1 MKELLTRII
10 AAPELLIMP
19 ALLGLATLVGLFII
33 LRLLERDI
41 RSHPINKISIIGSII
56 LSLWVFLGQLAEASQ
71 IILHPALVHGIQA
84 LLLMLWSYIILE
96 LIEGVL
102 LARWT
107 KRTGILVPRLASDIV
122 RALVFIIVGLF
133 VLALLFNID
142 PGSIAISSTVLSAVL
157 GLALQD
163 LLKNVIAGLAL
174 QIERPFE
181 VGHWI
186 QVEQITGRVLEMN
199 WRATHLMT
207 TTGNFVIYPNAALA
221 ESTVFNHSLPA
232 QSQAIHVPIILPNSY
247 PPAQVK
253 ELLLTAMRSS
263 ADVLEH
269 PTPTVLLT
277 SYTEKQ
283 LSYDLTFWLP
293 SYTDYAEKRDGILT
307 NVWTTLQQ
315 AGIMPAPEENK

>member
-1 MKELLTRII
+1 MKELFTRIRTE
-10 AAPELLIMP
+10 PELLVMP
-19 ALLGLATLVGLFII
+19 TLLGLAMLIGLFII

-41 RSHPINKISIIGSII
+41 RSHPINKIYSVGSMI

-71 IILHPALVHGIQA
+71 TVLPTALVHGIQA
-84 LLLMLWSYIILE
+84 FLLIFWCYILLE
-96 LIEGVL
+96 LIEGIL

-107 KRTGILVPRLASDIV
+107 QRTGILIPRLARDIV
-122 RALVFIIVGLF
+122 RALAFIIVGLL

-186 QVEQITGRVLEMN
+186 QVDQVTGRVLEMN

-207 TTGNFVIYPNAALA
+207 TAGNFVIYPNAALA
-221 ESTVFNHSLPA
+221 ESTVFNHSLPTE
-232 QSQAIHVPIILPNSY
+232 SQAVHVPIMLPNGY
-247 PPAQVK
+247 PPAQIK

-263 ADVLEH
+263 AHVLEH
-269 PTPTVLLT
+269 PAPTVVLT

-283 LSYDLTFWLP
+283 LSYDLIFWLP
-293 SYTDYAEKRDGILT
+293 SYTGHAEKRDGVLT
-307 NVWTTLQQ
+307 NVWNTLKQ
-315 AGIMPAPEENK
+315 AGIMQPPEG